1 MPGGGGGSQ
10 TASVQLPDYVDKLAQ
25 ENVSDISRLANRP
38 YQPYSQPRI
47 AGMTPD
53 QNASMQIIRN
63 QTGSWQDPMR
73 GATEAMTGAAGY
85 QPGQV
90 SMSQVGARD
99 VGTQDVGTQ
108 MMPMGDMAGYMNPY
122 VDKALAPQ
130 LAEID
135 KFFGQQQSQLGAQN
149 ALSGAFGSDQDAVMR
164 ATLMGDQGRTRA
176 GAVGQGYLNA
186 FNSAAQ
192 NWQTDQSRALQA
204 AGMNQ
209 GANLQ
214 ASGMNQNAA
223 LQAGGMNQ
231 NAGLQANQQRMQ
243 AGQGLMNAGQMTQ
256 SLGQSDANALYNAG
270 AAQQNMGQ
278 QSLDLQYG
286 DFLNQ
291 QNYPIDMVNLRTAAL
306 SGNPYSVSQ
315 TVPQSSS
322 KGSMM
327 GGAGSLLAGGA
338 QLAKAFPAAAA
349 PVALAA
355 GTCWVAREVYG
366 VTDSRWL
373 MFREWMFGRAPQW
386 LAKLYLR
393 HGEAFARWLRDKPAM
408 KAGLRLA
415 MDAAI

>member
-99 VGTQDVGTQ
+99 VGTQ

-135 KFFGQQQSQLGAQN
+135 KFYGQQQSQLGAQN

-270 AAQQNMGQ
+270 AAQQGMGQ

-322 KGSMM
+322 KGSTM

-338 QLAKAFPAAAA
+338 QLATAIN
-349 PVALAA
+349 
-355 GTCWVAREVYG
+355 CWVAREVYG

>member
-99 VGTQDVGTQ
+99 VGTQ

-135 KFFGQQQSQLGAQN
+135 KFYGQQQSQLGAQN

-243 AGQGLMNAGQMTQ
+243 AGQGLMNAGQMSQ

-270 AAQQNMGQ
+270 AAQQGMGQ

-327 GGAGSLLAGGA
+327 GGAGSLLSGGA
-338 QLAKAFPAAAA
+338 QLAAIN
-349 PVALAA
+349 
-355 GTCWVAREVYG
+355 CWVAREVYG

>member
-63 QTGSWQDPMR
+63 QVGSWQEPLR
-73 GATEAMTGAAGY
+73 GAQDALSGAAGY
-85 QPGQV
+85 QPGQ
-90 SMSQVGARD
+90 MAARD
-99 VGTQDVGTQ
+99 VSTQ
-108 MMPMGDMAGYMNPY
+108 MMPQGDMSGYMNPFL
-122 VDKALAPQ
+122 KQALDPQ

-135 KFFGQQQSQLGAQN
+135 KFYGQQQSQLGAQN

-164 ATLMGDQGRTRA
+164 ATLMGEQGRTRA
-176 GAVGQGYLNA
+176 GAVGQGYQNA
-186 FNSAAQ
+186 FNTAAQ
-192 NWQTDQSRALQA
+192 NWQADQARALS
-204 AGMNQ
+204 AG
-209 GANLQ
+209 
-214 ASGMNQNAA
+214 GMNQNAA

-231 NAGLQANQQRMQ
+231 NAGLQANQQRLA
-243 AGQGLMNAGQMTQ
+243 AGQGMMGLGQTMQ
-256 SLGQSDANALYNAG
+256 GLGQSDANALYNAG
-270 AAQQNMGQ
+270 AAQQGMGQ

-327 GGAGSLLAGGA
+327 GGAGSLLSGGA
-338 QLAKAFPAAAA
+338 AIA
-349 PVALAA
+349 PYL
-355 GTCWVAREVYG
+355 CWVAREVYG

>member
-99 VGTQDVGTQ
+99 VGTQ

-135 KFFGQQQSQLGAQN
+135 KFYGQQQSQLGAQN

-231 NAGLQANQQRMQ
+231 NAALQAGGMNQNAGLQANQQRMQ

-270 AAQQNMGQ
+270 AAQQGMGQ

-327 GGAGSLLAGGA
+327 GGAGSLLSGGA
-338 QLAKAFPAAAA
+338 LAIA
-349 PVALAA
+349 PYLN
-355 GTCWVAREVYG
+355 CWVAREVYG

>member
-99 VGTQDVGTQ
+99 VGTQ

-135 KFFGQQQSQLGAQN
+135 KFYGQQQSQLGAQN

-270 AAQQNMGQ
+270 AAQQGMGQ

-327 GGAGSLLAGGA
+327 GGAGSLLSGGA
-338 QLAKAFPAAAA
+338 AIA
-349 PVALAA
+349 PYL
-355 GTCWVAREVYG
+355 CWVAREVYG